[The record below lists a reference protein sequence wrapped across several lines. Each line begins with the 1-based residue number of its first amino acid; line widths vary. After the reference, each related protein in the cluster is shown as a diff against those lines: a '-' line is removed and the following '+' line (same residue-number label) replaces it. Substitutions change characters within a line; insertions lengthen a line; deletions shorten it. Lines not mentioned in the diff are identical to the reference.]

1 MKYSLSDLILE
12 KRARRFG
19 PRDLDDVRAEFDA
32 DDASVQD
39 MVEKY
44 IQKIMVVYSSI
55 TDDDAAGL
63 DETGFS
69 EIVRLGGTDRLPT
82 PAEDNYLAVYDYIAA
97 VEPLAA
103 AFKSK
108 TMPSVDSLE
117 KNLRA
122 WALSAGK
129 SKSEY
134 RLELLVDASGAMPRL
149 LPLVRKHY
157 AALLAKSEAEPDA
170 PLGRIA
176 LATVRSNMPPEP
188 DTKPEKQL
196 IDALNDHFEGV
207 KLLSPRM
214 ASYIRDLMSQG
225 LYPNYFAEPGEPVV
239 FRGMRVSKSWLKKAI
254 GEDPKAITRNARG
267 SAEVNLKYKPRAGAS
282 SWTVSKKVAEDFHDY
297 QSDYAITLYAYV
309 SENPGRFLDA
319 RAGLYKSDGLVARSF
334 RNEREALGLG
344 VIQVSKIEWKSN
356 IEDDL

>member
-12 KRARRFG
+12 KRAGRFG
-19 PRDLDDVRAEFDA
+19 PRDLDA
-32 DDASVQD
+32 DDASVRD
-39 MVEKY
+39 KVEKY
-44 IQKIMVVYSSI
+44 IQKIMGVYSSI
-55 TDDDAAGL
+55 TDEDAAGL

-69 EIVRLGGTDRLPT
+69 EIVRVSGMLDRFAT
-82 PAEDNYLAVYDYIAA
+82 AAENDYYAVYDYIAD
-97 VEPLAA
+97 VEPLKA

-108 TMPSVDSLE
+108 TLPSVDSLE

-129 SKSEY
+129 PDISSK
-134 RLELLVDASGAMPRL
+134 LEFLVDASGAMPRL
-149 LPLVRKHY
+149 LKLVRKHY

-207 KLLSPRM
+207 TLLSPRM
-214 ASYIRDLMSQG
+214 ANYIRDLMSQG
-225 LYPNYFAEPGEPVV
+225 LYPNYFAEPGVAVV
-239 FRGMRVSKSWLKKAI
+239 FRGMGVSRTWLRKAI

-267 SAEVNLKYKPRAGAS
+267 SAKVNLKYKPRAGAS
-282 SWTVSKKVAEDFHDY
+282 SWTVTKKVAEDFHNY
-297 QSDYAITLYAYV
+297 QSDYSITLYAYV

-319 RAGLYKSDGLVARSF
+319 QAGLYKSDGLVAKSF
-334 RNEREALGLG
+334 RSEREALGLG

-356 IEDDL
+356 IEDGF